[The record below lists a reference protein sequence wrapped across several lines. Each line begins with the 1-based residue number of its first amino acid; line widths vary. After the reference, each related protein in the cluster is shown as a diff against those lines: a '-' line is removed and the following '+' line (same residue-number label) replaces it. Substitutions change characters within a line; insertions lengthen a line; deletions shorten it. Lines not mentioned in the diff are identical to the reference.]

1 MKESVLSF
9 DEKSTQAWF
18 TYFQIPGK
26 YYIYVKTKP
35 LNIIVDDF
43 STRKGNRGKAKCPSF
58 T

>member
-1 MKESVLSF
+1 MKNQH
-9 DEKSTQAWF
+9 KF